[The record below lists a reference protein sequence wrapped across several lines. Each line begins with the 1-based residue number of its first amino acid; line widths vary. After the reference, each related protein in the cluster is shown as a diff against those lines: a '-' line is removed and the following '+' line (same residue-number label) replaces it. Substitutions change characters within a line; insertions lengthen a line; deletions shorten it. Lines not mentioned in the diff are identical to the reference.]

1 MICNHF
7 WELTASKITSHFFS
21 LTIVEVKLFS
31 CVYWPFVFL
40 YLQFASILEII
51 RKTTNIRK
59 CHVVEE
65 YQYKKMFTIHSKVIK
80 VQTIEHFYS
89 IVLLLKNINI
99 RRCKD

>member
-1 MICNHF
+1 MCLLALCISSFAICLN
-7 WELTASKITSHFFS
+7 IR
-21 LTIVEVKLFS
+21 
-31 CVYWPFVFL
+31 
-40 YLQFASILEII
+40 II

-89 IVLLLKNINI
+89 IVFLLKNINI